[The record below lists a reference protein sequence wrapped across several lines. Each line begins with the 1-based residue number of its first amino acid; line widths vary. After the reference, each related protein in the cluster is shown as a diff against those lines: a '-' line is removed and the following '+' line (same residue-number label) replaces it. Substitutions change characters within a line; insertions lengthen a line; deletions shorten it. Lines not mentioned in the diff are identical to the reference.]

1 MNQSVISIAISKE
14 QLSELPTVS
23 FPGRITIV
31 DDVTTARSALAY
43 LKSQGVVGFDTE
55 TKPSFRKGRT
65 NTVALIQ
72 ISTFDQ
78 CFIFRLKILG
88 FIDELKAFMED
99 EDVTK
104 IGLSLHDDFLVLSRV
119 VEFEPRGFIDLQ
131 TYVKDFGI
139 HDISLQKI
147 YGIIFNERI
156 SKSQRLSNWEA
167 SSLTESQQ
175 SYASIDAWACLRIYE
190 HLESG
195 AFDPQSSPY
204 QIADIEMD

>member
-78 CFIFRLKILG
+78 CFIFRLKKLG

-99 EDVTK
+99 EDVIK

-167 SSLTESQQ
+167 SSLSESQQ
-175 SYASIDAWACLRIYE
+175 SYASIDAWACLRIYDY
-190 HLESG
+190 LGSG
-195 AFDPQSSPY
+195 SFDPQTSPY
-204 QIADIEMD
+204 QIVDDDLV